1 MSVVVPVDQRR
12 ESMDFHIKK
21 QGTEVTFHAGY
32 LNRAARR
39 RRAKMLKKRH
49 K

>member
-1 MSVVVPVDQRR
+1 
-12 ESMDFHIKK
+12 MDIHIGQK
-21 QGTEVTFHAGY
+21 GTEVTFKAGY

-39 RRAKMLKKRH
+39 RRAKMLRKNH